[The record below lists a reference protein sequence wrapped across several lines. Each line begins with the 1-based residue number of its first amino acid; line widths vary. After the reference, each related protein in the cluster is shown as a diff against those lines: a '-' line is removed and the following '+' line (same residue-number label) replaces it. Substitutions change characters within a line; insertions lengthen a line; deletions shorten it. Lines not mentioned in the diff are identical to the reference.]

1 MNQMH
6 PWSAP
11 VISIARS
18 KHTGILPHRASRS
31 PGANQN
37 AIARY
42 AKLHI
47 YCNHYFQKI
56 GPAS

>member
-1 MNQMH
+1 MNLVH
-6 PWSAP
+6 AGSAP
-11 VISIARS
+11 AISIARS
-18 KHTGILPHRASRS
+18 KHIVILPHRASRK

-42 AKLHI
+42 AKLPI